1 MRIPKQSV
9 EAAPFALQ
17 IGPLKL
23 NNPFILAPMAGVTDR
38 PFRNLCRRFGAAM
51 AISEMV
57 SANPLLKDD
66 RKTLMRTD
74 HGGETGIRAVQIL
87 GNEPKDM
94 AEAARLNV
102 ARGAD
107 LIDINMGCPAK
118 KVCRKAAG
126 SALLRDE
133 ALVRRILDAV
143 VGSVDV
149 PVTLK
154 IRTGWD
160 PENRNAV
167 RIGQIAEDAGIQAL
181 TIHGRTRSCGF
192 SGSAEYR
199 TIAEVK
205 RSIRIPVIANGD
217 ITRPEK
223 ALQVMKDT
231 GADAVMVGRA
241 ALGQPWLFTSMIQHL
256 EGDALAHIPDPP
268 EIESVM
274 LEHLAA
280 LHAFYGEHQGIRIA
294 RKHIGWY
301 FDHLEG
307 PLEARSAFNQKI
319 SAEGQIGL
327 IRELF
332 QQFALDIV
340 RDTDPA

>member
-1 MRIPKQSV
+1 MTRPSQTSIQVPFELRIGS
-9 EAAPFALQ
+9 LT
-17 IGPLKL
+17 LS
-23 NNPFILAPMAGVTDR
+23 NPFILAPMAGVTDR
-38 PFRNLCRRFGAAM
+38 PFRNLCRKFGAAM
-51 AISEMV
+51 AVSEMV

-133 ALVRRILDAV
+133 DLVRRILEAV
-143 VGSVDV
+143 VRSVEV

-217 ITRPEK
+217 ISRPEK
-223 ALQVMKDT
+223 ALQVLEET

-241 ALGQPWLFTSMIQHL
+241 ALGQPWLFTSMNRHHDGNPSHVKPELSAL
-256 EGDALAHIPDPP
+256 EVL
-268 EIESVM
+268 M
-274 LEHLAA
+274 LEHLDA

-307 PLEARSAFNQKI
+307 PLEARSAFNQQL

-332 QQFALDIV
+332 QQHLIAYC
-340 RDTDPA
+340 P

>member
-1 MRIPKQSV
+1 MSSIPFK
-9 EAAPFALQ
+9 LQ
-17 IGPLKL
+17 IGPLTL
-23 NNPFILAPMAGVTDR
+23 SNPFILAPMAGVTDR
-38 PFRNLCRRFGAAM
+38 PFRNLCRKFGAAM
-51 AISEMV
+51 AVSEMV

-133 ALVRRILDAV
+133 DLVRRILEAV
-143 VGSVDV
+143 VRSVEV

-167 RIGQIAEDAGIQAL
+167 RIGQIAEDAGIKAL

-223 ALQVMKDT
+223 ALQVMKET

-241 ALGQPWLFTSMIQHL
+241 SLGQPWLFTSMIRHHD
-256 EGDALAHIPDPP
+256 GKPSPP
-268 EIESVM
+268 EPELSALETLM
-274 LEHLAA
+274 LEHLDA

-307 PLEARSAFNQKI
+307 PLEAYSAFNQQL
-319 SAEGQIGL
+319 SAEGQIRL

-332 QQFALDIV
+332 QQHLITY
-340 RDTDPA
+340 RP

>member
-1 MRIPKQSV
+1 MSPSDQASTRT
-9 EAAPFALQ
+9 PFELR
-17 IGPLKL
+17 IGPLTL
-23 NNPFILAPMAGVTDR
+23 SNPFILAPMAGVTDR
-38 PFRNLCRRFGAAM
+38 PFRNLCRSFGAAM
-51 AISEMV
+51 AVSEMV
-57 SANPLLKDD
+57 SANPLLKND
-66 RKTLMRTD
+66 RKTLLRTD
-74 HGGETGIRAVQIL
+74 HGGEIGIRAVQIL

-126 SALLRDE
+126 SALLKDE
-133 ALVRRILDAV
+133 DLVQRILEAV
-143 VGSVDV
+143 VCSVEV

-167 RIGQIAEDAGIQAL
+167 RIGQIAQDAGIQAL

-217 ITRPEK
+217 ISCPDK
-223 ALQVMKDT
+223 ALQVLAET

-241 ALGQPWLFTSMIQHL
+241 ALGQPWLFTSMNRHHEGAPLLLRPELPELEQLIMEHL
-256 EGDALAHIPDPP
+256 DALHG
-268 EIESVM
+268 
-274 LEHLAA
+274 
-280 LHAFYGEHQGIRIA
+280 FYGEHQGIRIA

-307 PLEARSAFNQKI
+307 TLEARSAFNQQP
-319 SAEGQIGL
+319 SAEGQMRL

-332 QQFALDIV
+332 QQQLIAYCS
-340 RDTDPA
+340 

>member
-1 MRIPKQSV
+1 MSHSSQTV
-9 EAAPFALQ
+9 AQAPFALQ
-17 IGPLKL
+17 IGHLTL
-23 NNPFILAPMAGVTDR
+23 SNPFILAPMAGVTDR

-51 AISEMV
+51 AVSEMV
-57 SANPLLKDD
+57 SANPRLKDD

-74 HGGETGIRAVQIL
+74 HGGERGIRAVQIL
-87 GNEPKDM
+87 GNEPRDM

-102 ARGAD
+102 SRGAD

-133 ALVRRILDAV
+133 DLVRRILDAV
-143 VGSVDV
+143 VQSVEV

-217 ITRPEK
+217 ITCPEK
-223 ALQVMKDT
+223 ALQVLRET
-231 GADAVMVGRA
+231 GADALMVGRA
-241 ALGQPWLFTSMIQHL
+241 ALGQPWLFSSMIRHYEGNPSRL
-256 EGDALAHIPDPP
+256 EP
-268 EIESVM
+268 EPAEKETLM
-274 LEHLAA
+274 LEHLVA

-307 PLEARSAFNQKI
+307 PLDAHSAFNQQS
-319 SAEGQIGL
+319 SAEGQIRL
-327 IRELF
+327 VRELF
-332 QQFALDIV
+332 QQHLI
-340 RDTDPA
+340 P

>member
-1 MRIPKQSV
+1 MTSPYQPPEK
-9 EAAPFALQ
+9 APFALK
-17 IGPLKL
+17 IGRLTL
-23 NNPFILAPMAGVTDR
+23 SNPFILAPMAGVTDR
-38 PFRNLCRRFGAAM
+38 PFRNLCRKFGVAM
-51 AISEMV
+51 AVSEMV

-102 ARGAD
+102 MRGAD

-133 ALVRRILDAV
+133 DLVRRILEAV
-143 VGSVDV
+143 VRSVEV

-199 TIAEVK
+199 TITEVK

-223 ALQVMKDT
+223 ALQVLEET

-241 ALGQPWLFTSMIQHL
+241 ALGQPWLFASMKRYHEGNPSSLKPELSELEALMLDHL
-256 EGDALAHIPDPP
+256 TA
-268 EIESVM
+268 V
-274 LEHLAA
+274 
-280 LHAFYGEHQGIRIA
+280 HAFYGEHQGIRIA

-307 PLEARSAFNQKI
+307 PLEARSAFNQQL
-319 SAEGQIGL
+319 SAEGQIRL

-332 QQFALDIV
+332 QQHLIAYC
-340 RDTDPA
+340 P

>member
-1 MRIPKQSV
+1 MSHSPQTTKGT
-9 EAAPFALQ
+9 PFRLQ
-17 IGPLKL
+17 IGHHVLS
-23 NNPFILAPMAGVTDR
+23 NPFILAPMAGVTDR

-51 AISEMV
+51 AVSEMV

-74 HGGETGIRAVQIL
+74 HGDETGIRAVQIL
-87 GNEPKDM
+87 GNEPQDM

-102 ARGAD
+102 QRGAD

-133 ALVRRILDAV
+133 DLVRRILDAV
-143 VGSVDV
+143 VQAVDV

-205 RSIRIPVIANGD
+205 SSIRIPVIANGD
-217 ITRPEK
+217 ITHPEK
-223 ALQVMKDT
+223 ALQVLKET

-241 ALGQPWLFTSMIQHL
+241 ALGQPWLFSSMIRHHNGNPSDLRPEQSGI
-256 EGDALAHIPDPP
+256 EAL
-268 EIESVM
+268 M
-274 LEHLAA
+274 LEHLLA
-280 LHAFYGEHQGIRIA
+280 LHAFYGEHQGTRIA
-294 RKHIGWY
+294 RKHVGWY
-301 FDHLEG
+301 FDYLET
-307 PLEARSAFNQKI
+307 PLEARSAFNQQVL
-319 SAEGQIGL
+319 AEGQIRL
-327 IRELF
+327 IHELF
-332 QQFALDIV
+332 QQHSITC
-340 RDTDPA
+340 RP